1 MAEKDTPPPDPF
13 KSFRDAGLSDIQISK
28 IESRAKSI
36 VLKDP
41 ELKRR
46 EGESLERFRS
56 RVQPFLDGKTL
67 AMLNRF
73 QELRDPRVPTPIPG
87 GRLRQAAEFIGV
99 PGVGGTPT
107 PVPTVGP
114 SPTPGIPPAP
124 GVAVPPAPLGL
135 AVSPG
140 VGGPA
145 APFALP
151 PTVPGVAP
159 GVAPIT
165 ELTPDAAGPPLPT
178 VAELPIPPGVPPIA
192 APAGLPPLPGGV
204 PPLPPAGVVPPVA
217 GLPPLPPL
225 AAPPV
230 PTATPSAISLGQ
242 RLVPDATPQEA
253 QDISDALTEIEAGDM
268 DLFALEAEAPTQ
280 V

>member
-1 MAEKDTPPPDPF
+1 MAEKNQKQPDIF
-13 KSFRDAGLSDIQISK
+13 KSFREAGLSDQQIKKTVSLASK
-28 IESRAKSI
+28 EVQKARPIR
-36 VLKDP
+36 P
-41 ELKRR
+41 
-46 EGESLERFRS
+46 GESLKRYRARIQPTLDATTVGFLERVAQVVSAR
-56 RVQPFLDGKTL
+56 Q
-67 AMLNRF
+67 
-73 QELRDPRVPTPIPG
+73 PTPQPG
-87 GRLRQAAEFIGV
+87 GRLREVAEFIGV
-99 PGVGGTPT
+99 PGLPGGTPT

-140 VGGPA
+140 VGGPPA
-145 APFALP
+145 GLPFALP

-165 ELTPDAAGPPLPT
+165 ELTPDQAGPPLPT
-178 VAELPIPPGVPPIA
+178 TEFPTPPGVSPIA
-192 APAGLPPLPGGV
+192 APAGLPPLPGGAL
-204 PPLPPAGVVPPVA
+204 PLPPAAVPPTA
-217 GLPPLPPL
+217 GLPPLPSL
-225 AAPPV
+225 AAPPL

-242 RLVPDATPQEA
+242 RLVPDATPQEM